1 MPNQLLW
8 TLTMHLIV
16 YVSHITNTCGET
28 QEVKI
33 GLLLSKFCCNYKSL
47 SNQASAISI
56 AFEKLRAD
64 GVLPKNTTLKPIWR
78 DTLTESEGVG
88 NVVKFVQNDGVDIIF
103 GSPSSMITV
112 PVAFLTSYWNFPH
125 ITWSANSY
133 DLTDKTKFT
142 TLVRTVGPLSESGR
156 LLVTLFKKFGWKQ
169 IALLYIDSGM
179 CEYSANGLKKEFGVN
194 NLVIMQSVVYPRN
207 AELTDAIIDEY
218 LSLVKQTSRIIFL
231 CTEDHTRRFVVRACE
246 LGMCNGDFVFIYTMI
261 YVTAQFPWKLGLPDD
276 AIAKAGY
283 KNMVYI
289 SRGQWVDNE
298 AKRRMDEFL
307 IDVVDRMAEPP
318 WNDSYAKNNNFS
330 ADIGVSDL
338 HDAMYLYGLWLNHT
352 TDNELDHKDGAAFLN
367 FSRGM
372 HFEGISGPCDI
383 GINGDRVP
391 YFWVHQYVGSKVEA
405 RMVAIS
411 ENMNTV
417 INDIDGGF
425 IWDTADGM
433 APRDVPKC
441 GFYNELCL
449 VYQATSST
457 TLEAEIG
464 KEYDTTCVARTDR
477 GNRDAKVQGRHWV
490 KVKPVEGDGVK

>member
-142 TLVRTVGPLSESGR
+142 TLVRTVGPLR
-156 LLVTLFKKFGWKQ
+156 
-169 IALLYIDSGM
+169 M

-283 KNMVYI
+283 KNMVY
-289 SRGQWVDNE
+289 
-298 AKRRMDEFL
+298 
-307 IDVVDRMAEPP
+307 
-318 WNDSYAKNNNFS
+318 
-330 ADIGVSDL
+330 VS
-338 HDAMYLYGLWLNHT
+338 
-352 TDNELDHKDGAAFLN
+352 K
-367 FSRGM
+367 
-372 HFEGISGPCDI
+372 
-383 GINGDRVP
+383 
-391 YFWVHQYVGSKVEA
+391 SK
-405 RMVAIS
+405 
-411 ENMNTV
+411 
-417 INDIDGGF
+417 
-425 IWDTADGM
+425 
-433 APRDVPKC
+433 
-441 GFYNELCL
+441 
-449 VYQATSST
+449 
-457 TLEAEIG
+457 
-464 KEYDTTCVARTDR
+464 
-477 GNRDAKVQGRHWV
+477 
-490 KVKPVEGDGVK
+490 